1 MCLSNSTCAT
11 TAWQTMPAATCY
23 SRCKTTCKNYFEDSN
38 RRVESEPGYAEQE
51 GSNSVKCTVIFADVL
66 QYASA
71 SSTEITGG
79 PKLMRRIK
87 PGRCDVTGPDD
98 MIGLPA
104 VRPR

>member
-1 MCLSNSTCAT
+1 
-11 TAWQTMPAATCY
+11 MPAATCY
-23 SRCKTTCKNYFEDSN
+23 SQCKTTCKNYFEDSN
-38 RRVESEPGYAEQE
+38 RRVESEPGYAE